1 MPDNEAAA
9 NGEGTSVTLQEML
22 IMIGAKEVELQ
33 KQRST
38 AETMLAR
45 KDAEIKALRAE
56 CARLRVEGG
65 DSFSKQAVEA
75 TVVGI

>member
-1 MPDNEAAA
+1 MANGENEV

-45 KDAEIKALRAE
+45 KDAEIKALKAE
-56 CARLRVEGG
+56 CVRLRVEGG

-75 TVVGI
+75 TVVGN